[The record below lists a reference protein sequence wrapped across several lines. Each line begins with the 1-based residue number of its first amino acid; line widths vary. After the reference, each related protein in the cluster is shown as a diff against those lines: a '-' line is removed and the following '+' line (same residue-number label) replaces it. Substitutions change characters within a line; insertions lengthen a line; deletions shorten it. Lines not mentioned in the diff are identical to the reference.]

1 MAYLL
6 ELVPGPYLQNPPL
19 SVRTAGLF
27 ERSSGPAETFD
38 VQDLFSMVALTI
50 CNQFW
55 DDPIKSEHYGLDQ
68 FCST

>member
-1 MAYLL
+1 MATGFL
-6 ELVPGPYLQNPPL
+6 E
-19 SVRTAGLF
+19 RF
-27 ERSSGPAETFD
+27 RGPAETFD